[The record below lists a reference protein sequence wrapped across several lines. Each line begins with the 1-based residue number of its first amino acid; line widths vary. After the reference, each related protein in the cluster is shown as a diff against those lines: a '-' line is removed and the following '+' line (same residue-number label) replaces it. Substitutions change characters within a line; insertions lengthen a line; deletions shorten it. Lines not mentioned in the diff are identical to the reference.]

1 MAKLRIK
8 ADKELS
14 ELERFGFHR
23 QFVVGCCNG
32 KRYQY
37 AFWNLILYRNNN
49 SILAELYIN
58 ESDRILNISITES
71 EIDIEKLGVFYD
83 LIQAD
88 LVEKVEEGE

>member
-8 ADKELS
+8 KDKELS
-14 ELERFGFHR
+14 ELEGFGFHR
-23 QFVVGCCNG
+23 QFVTGCCNG

-49 SILAELYIN
+49 SMLAELYIE
-58 ESDRILNISITES
+58 ESDRVLNISVTES
-71 EIDIEKLGVFYD
+71 EIDIDKLGVFYD